1 MSTVE
6 PRQRPAE
13 AVAGLMA
20 AAALFVS
27 LVGTVH
33 KPARVIPVAV
43 LVALIAAGIGGR
55 HQRLATWA
63 VVIGAIAFVVGMSV
77 AVATDRP
84 LF

>member
-1 MSTVE
+1 
-6 PRQRPAE
+6 
-13 AVAGLMA
+13 MA

-27 LVGTVH
+27 LVGIVH
-33 KPARVIPVAV
+33 RPARVIPVAV

-63 VVIGAIAFVVGMSV
+63 VVAGAIAFVLGMSV